1 MEVRERSLQSETRL
15 KHAGRGGGASP
26 PGIAAHD
33 VWHPVSRFRSYCAL
47 ARYPSRVMAGL
58 VPAIHAFAHPLTEL
72 PEGDARNESG
82 HDGVK
87 EWGRREHAT
96 NQRHGNFWNGTLE
109 QYPTLPDHVGPNVTH
124 LSLSLSPLK
133 GGEGTQAAPTFSPS
147 PPLGAERAGVRWG
160 MPGPHGI
167 RVRDRSAKRHDSIR
181 SDSAL
186 ARMSHHGHGLHS
198 ALRALWLVFAGLLVC
213 VWAGPAA
220 AERVVVFAAASTA
233 HVIDE
238 VIGQFEAGPDDRVV
252 ASYAGTAALAR
263 QIESGAPADI
273 FLAANA
279 AWMDHVEALGL
290 IEPESRQT
298 LAGNRLVFVTGD
310 GSIAPFEPSASLD
323 LGALLAGGRLAI
335 GNPDHVPAGIYARQA
350 LEALGLW
357 PRRERPPRAGSR
369 RAGGARARGQ
379 GRGTARHRLRDRCHP
394 HRRRACRGNDTRFAA
409 RADRLPGCSYRGPR
423 VIARRAL
430 LRFPDRAGRQGG
442 IRPRRLRR
450 RVRPWR

>member
-1 MEVRERSLQSETRL
+1 
-15 KHAGRGGGASP
+15 
-26 PGIAAHD
+26 
-33 VWHPVSRFRSYCAL
+33 
-47 ARYPSRVMAGL
+47 MAGL

-72 PEGDARNESG
+72 PEGDARNKSG

-87 EWGRREHAT
+87 EWGRRERAT
-96 NQRHGNFWNGTLE
+96 NQRHGNFWNGTPE

-133 GGEGTQAAPTFSPS
+133 GGEGTQAAPPV
-147 PPLGAERAGVRWG
+147 PPLLPLGEERAGVRG
-160 MPGPHGI
+160 GIPGPHGI

-220 AERVVVFAAASTA
+220 AERVVIFAAASTA
-233 HVIDE
+233 HVVDE
-238 VIGQFEAGPDDRVV
+238 AIGQFEVGPDDRVV
-252 ASYAGTAALAR
+252 ASYSGTAALAR

-273 FLAANA
+273 FVAANA

-290 IEPESRQT
+290 IEPGSRQT

-310 GSIAPFEPSASLD
+310 GSIAPFEPSAPLD

-357 PRRERPPRAGSR
+357 PEARNRLAPAADVRAALALVVRGEAPLGIVYATDVTRIEGVRVVATIPASLHQPIVYPVALIAGRESSLAARFFDFLTGPAGRAAFARAG
-369 RAGGARARGQ
+369 
-379 GRGTARHRLRDRCHP
+379 
-394 HRRRACRGNDTRFAA
+394 FI
-409 RADRLPGCSYRGPR
+409 
-423 VIARRAL
+423 VE
-430 LRFPDRAGRQGG
+430 
-442 IRPRRLRR
+442 
-450 RVRPWR
+450 